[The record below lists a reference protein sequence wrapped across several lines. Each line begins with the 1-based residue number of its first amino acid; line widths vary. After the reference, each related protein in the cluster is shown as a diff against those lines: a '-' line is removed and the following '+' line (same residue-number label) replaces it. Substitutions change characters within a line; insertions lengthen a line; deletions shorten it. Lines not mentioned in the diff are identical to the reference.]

1 MHGVL
6 YNLGYVTSLHV
17 ELGSKYMYF
26 TEFHCEDIPFNAY
39 IKYSWKVQIYVKK
52 SPWHIKCY
60 FIRKWQGQILVS
72 LISQYAL
79 W

>member
-17 ELGSKYMYF
+17 ELGSKYKYF
-26 TEFHCEDIPFNAY
+26 TVFHCEDIPFNAY

-72 LISQYAL
+72 LIGQ
-79 W
+79 

>member
-26 TEFHCEDIPFNAY
+26 TVRMLIWNINE
-39 IKYSWKVQIYVKK
+39 KYR
-52 SPWHIKCY
+52 
-60 FIRKWQGQILVS
+60 FT
-72 LISQYAL
+72 
-79 W
+79 